1 MTTNTTPT
9 AYEGR
14 IEGADYA
21 IYAIY
26 GRRTRTHKVATFDT
40 YDAMLA
46 EWDRLTTA
54 IGAIDYAPNN

>member
-1 MTTNTTPT
+1 MTTTPT

-14 IEGADYA
+14 IERDSYA
-21 IYAIY
+21 IYALY
-26 GRRTRTHKVATFDT
+26 GTRRSARKVATFDT